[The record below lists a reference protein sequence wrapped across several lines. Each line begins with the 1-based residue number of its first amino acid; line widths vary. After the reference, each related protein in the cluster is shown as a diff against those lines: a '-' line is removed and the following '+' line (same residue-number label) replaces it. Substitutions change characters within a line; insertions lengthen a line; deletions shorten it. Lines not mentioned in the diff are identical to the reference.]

1 MPTAV
6 RNATRK
12 LTWDDYVRLPDDGR
26 RHEIMD
32 GVHYVSAAPFIDHQR
47 ISRHIHFQL
56 YRQIELTGRGEVFNA
71 PTDLHLSEFDVVV
84 PDLLVV
90 LASHTAYVTAQ
101 KVEGPPDL
109 VVEIVSPSSA
119 RRDRVMKLDRYERAG
134 VGEYWIVDPVARQ
147 VDKYRRVGASLASAG
162 RFRDRVSFDG
172 LDGVSV
178 DLSSV
183 WQRLPDRRLPD
194 RRDS

>member
-32 GVHYVSAAPFIDHQR
+32 GVHYVSASPFIDHQR

-71 PTDLHLSEFDVVV
+71 PTDLHLSEF
-84 PDLLVV
+84 
-90 LASHTAYVTAQ
+90 AYVTEQ

-147 VDKYRRVGASLASAG
+147 VDKYRRAGASLASAG